1 MSLPK
6 PSDTSRPSIRTGK
19 TARFPPLIIAKDY
32 ERQTEALEEA
42 IEWLQAEKQEVGN
55 GVNVENPLLC
65 DREPRKLRRPAEI
78 SAGGVARRKHPANP
92 SLGDPAGTGPN
103 I

>member
-1 MSLPK
+1 MPK

-55 GVNVENPLLC
+55 GVNVENPLLAAF
-65 DREPRKLRRPAEI
+65 RQF
-78 SAGGVARRKHPANP
+78 
-92 SLGDPAGTGPN
+92 PN
-103 I
+103 IGKLIWDVFNRKVH

>member
-1 MSLPK
+1 MRYSKRNVSLPK

-55 GVNVENPLLC
+55 GVNVENPLLAAF
-65 DREPRKLRRPAEI
+65 RQF
-78 SAGGVARRKHPANP
+78 
-92 SLGDPAGTGPN
+92 PN
-103 I
+103 IGKLIWDVFNRKVH